1 MLGGKTKETA
11 DLGNKRNQIENGTR
25 IVGDIETT
33 GSIRIDGAIEG
44 NVTSQSKV
52 VFGPTGKLTGTLVAV
67 TAEIAGEIN
76 GKATVSELLSLKSTA
91 VMNADVEYGKI
102 MIEEGAALNGTTRMA
117 GAVVKDI
124 SSGNRRKDRSADESG
139 KGEAKLA

>member
-1 MLGGKTKETA
+1 MLGGSKSKGSA
-11 DLGNKRNQIENGTR
+11 DLGNKRNQIENGTK
-25 IVGDIETT
+25 IVGDIETI
-33 GSIRIDGAIEG
+33 GSIRIDGTIEG

-52 VFGPTGKLTGTLVAV
+52 VFGPTGKLTGTLTAV

-76 GKATVSELLSLKSTA
+76 GRATVSELLSLKSTA

-124 SSGNRRKDRSADESG
+124 ARASRKA
-139 KGEAKLA
+139 EAKSA